1 MSETKR
7 IVVNTGLVSYEL
19 VNEKNEYIGTLE
31 FVPSAV
37 GIYER
42 YKEVM
47 EFFKNHKFEESTN
60 DEADASE
67 MIAFDKEIKNQFDYL
82 LDTPSDAIFAKCTPT
97 TLIANNKFF
106 FAHALEVIGTI
117 LDETYKER
125 MVIKKKN
132 VAKAV
137 NKYS

>member
-42 YKEVM
+42 YKKVM
-47 EFFKNHKFEESTN
+47 NFFKDHKFEDSDS
-60 DEADASE
+60 DERDSEE
-67 MIAFDKEIKNQFDYL
+67 MIAFDKEIKKQFDYL
-82 LDTPSDAIFAKCTPT
+82 LDTSSDALFAKCTPT
-97 TLIANNKFF
+97 TVIAHHRLFF
-106 FAHALEVIGTI
+106 HEALDIIGTI
-117 LDETYKER
+117 VEEANLER
-125 MVIKKKN
+125 MEAKKKN

>member
-42 YKEVM
+42 YKKVM
-47 EFFKNHKFEESTN
+47 DFFKDHKFKDNDSDERDSEEI
-60 DEADASE
+60 
-67 MIAFDKEIKNQFDYL
+67 IAFDKEIKNQFDYL
-82 LDTPSDAIFAKCTPT
+82 LDTSSDALFAKCTPT
-97 TLIANNKFF
+97 TVIANHRLFF
-106 FAHALEVIGTI
+106 QEALDIIGTI
-117 LDETYKER
+117 VEEANLER
-125 MVIKKKN
+125 MEAKKKN

>member
-19 VNEKNEYIGTLE
+19 VNEKEEYIGTLE

-42 YKEVM
+42 YKEVVN
-47 EFFKNHKFEESTN
+47 FFKNHTFSERES
-60 DEADASE
+60 DEDNSEE
-67 MIAFDKEIKNQFDYL
+67 MIAFDKEIKKQFDYL
-82 LDTPSDAIFAKCTPT
+82 LDTSSDALFAKCTPT
-97 TLIANNKFF
+97 TVIARNKFF
-106 FAHALEVIGTI
+106 FEQALEVIGTI
-117 LDETYKER
+117 LDETHKER
-125 MVIKKKN
+125 MEIKKKK

-137 NKYS
+137 SKYS